1 MIYIPPFMDRIYDI
15 IVIGAG
21 HAGCEAAAAAAN
33 LGSKTLL
40 ITMDMNKIAQM
51 SCNPA
56 IGGIAKGQIVREIDA
71 MGGYTGLVTDASTL
85 QFRMLNRSKGP
96 AMWSPRA
103 QCDRVYFSFNWRYI
117 LENTKNLNI
126 WQDAVS
132 SLIVEN
138 QQVKGVCTLLGA
150 KFTARSVVI
159 TAGTFLNGKLFIGK
173 SQTDGGR
180 VGEPSAYSL
189 TEQLNSLGIQ
199 SDRMKTGTPPRI
211 DIRSVNLK
219 DLLVQPGDGTP
230 QRFSFLN
237 VLSPIQKYKQQLCCY
252 MVYTNENVHDIL
264 RSGFK
269 DSPLFSGVIHG
280 KGPRYC
286 PSIEDKLK
294 TFAGKTQHQLFLE
307 PEGWNTNEYYLQG
320 FSSSLPIQTQI
331 DALKQIKGLENV
343 EIYRPAY
350 AVEYDYFPPVQLNH
364 SLESKLVKGLF
375 FAGQVN
381 GTTGYEEAAA
391 QGLMAGINA
400 HRFVNDKEPVVLNR
414 DQAYIGVLIDDLVT
428 KGVDEPYRMFTS
440 RAEYRILLRQ
450 DNADLR
456 LTELSYNIGLASEH
470 RLDVMIKKYSTTSN
484 IRKYLN
490 NTSVRTDEINGYLVS
505 RGSSPLTQSRRLDDI
520 LQRPQISLLDF
531 VTNVPRG
538 TQVMDMIK
546 SSADKED
553 YMFLPY
559 RPVVETRGNNIMN
572 DFYDFYKNEI
582 LESVEIG
589 IKYEG
594 YIEREKRIADK
605 ILRLENVKIPANF
618 DYNSLKSLSIESRQK
633 LSRIK
638 PQTIAQASR
647 IPGVSP
653 ADISILLVYFGR

>member
-1 MIYIPPFMDRIYDI
+1 MDRIYDV

-126 WQDAVS
+126 WQDSVS
-132 SLIVEN
+132 SLIIEN

-150 KFTARSVVI
+150 KFTARSIVI

-189 TEQLNSLGIQ
+189 TEQLNSLGVQ

-219 DLLVQPGDGTP
+219 ELLVQPGDNVP

-252 MVYTNENVHDIL
+252 MVYTNEEVHDIL

-331 DALKQIKGLENV
+331 DALRHIKGLENV

-350 AVEYDYFPPVQLNH
+350 AVEYDYFPPVQLTH
-364 SLESKLVKGLF
+364 SLESKLVRGLF

-400 HRFVNDKEPVVLNR
+400 HRFINEQEPVVLKR

-456 LTELSYNIGLASEH
+456 LTELSHNIGLASDH
-470 RLDVMIKKYSTTSN
+470 RLDVMNRKYSTISH
-484 IRKYLN
+484 IKEYLN
-490 NTSVRTDEINGYLVS
+490 ETSIRADEINDYLLS
-505 RGSSPLTQSRRLDDI
+505 RGSSPLTQGRRLDDI

-531 VTNVPRG
+531 VANVPRG

-546 SSADKED
+546 SSVAEEE

-559 RPVVETRGNNIMN
+559 RPTGGEGDSNIEN
-572 DFYDFYKNEI
+572 DFCNFYKNEI
-582 LESVEIG
+582 LEGVEIG

-633 LSRIK
+633 LSRIR

>member
-1 MIYIPPFMDRIYDI
+1 MDIIYDV

-150 KFTARSVVI
+150 KFTARSIVI

-173 SQTDGGR
+173 MQTDGGR
-180 VGEPSAYSL
+180 VGEPSAYCL

-211 DIRSVNLK
+211 DIRSINLK
-219 DLLVQPGDGTP
+219 NLLVQPGDDAP

-252 MVYTNENVHDIL
+252 MVYTNEEVHDIL

-331 DALKQIKGLENV
+331 DALKHIKGLEHV

-364 SLESKLVKGLF
+364 SLESKLLKGLF

-400 HRFVNDKEPVVLNR
+400 CRFVNEKDPVVLNR

-456 LTELSYNIGLASEH
+456 LTEISYNIGLASEY
-470 RLDVMIKKYSTTSN
+470 RLDVMNKKYSTISD
-484 IRKYLN
+484 IREYLN
-490 NTSVRTDEINGYLVS
+490 NTSVRADEVNDYLVS
-505 RGSSPLTQSRRLDDI
+505 RGSSPLTQGRRLADI

-546 SSADKED
+546 SSAVKEA

-559 RPVVETRGNNIMN
+559 MPAIGEMDGNVEN
-572 DFYDFYKNEI
+572 DFYESYKNEI
-582 LESVEIG
+582 LEGVEIG

-594 YIEREKRIADK
+594 YIERERRIADK